1 MPRVALVAVL
11 LITVQ
16 LVVRVV
22 LAFGGYFYWD
32 DLILV
37 GRAGTGG
44 LLSPSYLFDDHD
56 GHVMPGAFLV
66 AGAIIRVAPLVWTGP
81 AISLVVLQLL
91 ESLALLRALYV
102 ISSWRPVLLIP
113 RHRQI
118 GTPSPLIHH
127 RQIKGYPADGQCQRR
142 RPQPDTGPPH
152 RRQS

>member
-66 AGAIIRVAPLVWTGP
+66 AGAIIRVAPWCGP
-81 AISLVVLQLL
+81 DQRSAWWCCSCW
-91 ESLALLRALYV
+91 SR
-102 ISSWRPVLLIP
+102 WRCCA
-113 RHRQI
+113 R
-118 GTPSPLIHH
+118 
-127 RQIKGYPADGQCQRR
+127 CM
-142 RPQPDTGPPH
+142 
-152 RRQS
+152 

>member
-44 LLSPSYLFDDHD
+44 LLSP
-56 GHVMPGAFLV
+56 
-66 AGAIIRVAPLVWTGP
+66 
-81 AISLVVLQLL
+81 
-91 ESLALLRALYV
+91 
-102 ISSWRPVLLIP
+102 
-113 RHRQI
+113 
-118 GTPSPLIHH
+118 
-127 RQIKGYPADGQCQRR
+127 
-142 RPQPDTGPPH
+142 
-152 RRQS
+152 